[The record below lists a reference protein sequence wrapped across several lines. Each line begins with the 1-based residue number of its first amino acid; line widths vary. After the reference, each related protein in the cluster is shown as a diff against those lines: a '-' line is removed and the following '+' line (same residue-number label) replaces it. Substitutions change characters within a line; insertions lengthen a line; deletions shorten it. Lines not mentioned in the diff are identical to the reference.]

1 MSKRLV
7 SMTVLFGAAIS
18 LSATAYAQR
27 AQSIQA
33 PYDPAA
39 HEIRDGRN
47 VIQGNALIPLNDGD
61 AVTCRG
67 KIVFLV
73 PVTPYTTERM
83 MLTFDSDREGYRRV
97 RIQQRGFRIAGFGKR
112 TQELFPRYEPEN
124 EHYQQTA
131 GRETRCDSRG
141 DFEFSG
147 VADGDYFL
155 TTAIT
160 WQHSGYI
167 PDGGSLM
174 TRVSLRG
181 GLTARVVLA
190 P

>member
-1 MSKRLV
+1 M
-7 SMTVLFGAAIS
+7 
-18 LSATAYAQR
+18 
-27 AQSIQA
+27 
-33 PYDPAA
+33 
-39 HEIRDGRN
+39 RDGRN
-47 VIQGNALIPLNDGD
+47 VIQGNAVIPLTDGD

-83 MLTFDSDREGYRRV
+83 MVAYDSDREGYRSV
-97 RIQQRGFRIAGFGKR
+97 RIKQRGFRIAGFGKTTR
-112 TQELFPRYEPEN
+112 DVFPRFEPES
-124 EHYQQTA
+124 EHYQESA

-147 VADGDYFL
+147 IADGEYFV

-160 WQHSGYI
+160 WRDYGST
-167 PDGGSLM
+167 PDGGALM
-174 TRVSLRG
+174 SRVSVAG
-181 GLTARVVLA
+181 GRTAKVVLA

>member
-1 MSKRLV
+1 MTMLV
-7 SMTVLFGAAIS
+7 GVVMICSS
-18 LSATAYAQR
+18 TASNAER
-27 AQSIQA
+27 AHRIQA

-39 HEIRDGRN
+39 HEVRDGDN

-61 AVTCRG
+61 AVICRG
-67 KIVFLV
+67 QIVFLV
-73 PVTPYTTERM
+73 PVTPYTIERM
-83 MLTFDSDREGYRRV
+83 TVAFESERQGYRSV
-97 RIQQRGFRIAGFGKR
+97 RQRYSGPLALLGRDTTF
-112 TQELFPRYEPEN
+112 QEPFPPFEPEN
-124 EHYQQTA
+124 DHYQRSA

-147 VADGDYFL
+147 VADGDYFV

-160 WQHSGYI
+160 WRDHRSM
-167 PDGGSLM
+167 PNGGGLM

-181 GLTARVVLA
+181 GRTARVVLA